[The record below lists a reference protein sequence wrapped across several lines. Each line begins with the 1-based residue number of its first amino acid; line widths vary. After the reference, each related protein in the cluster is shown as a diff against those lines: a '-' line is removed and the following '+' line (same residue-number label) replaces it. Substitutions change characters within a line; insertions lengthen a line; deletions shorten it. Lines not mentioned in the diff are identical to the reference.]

1 MENNNPYKWWYVN
14 NWDEPFEKFKENILK
29 RIGMTTPKAK
39 EEK

>member
-1 MENNNPYKWWYVN
+1 MENKNPYKWWYAN

-29 RIGMTTPKAK
+29 RVGMTPKEK